1 MKILRVL
8 NTNSVVTIDEKKRE
22 VIITGPGI
30 GFKKKKGECIDD
42 TLIDK
47 IYCLEDQDKNHTL
60 QEIVK
65 AISERYLEIV
75 RKVVQAAK
83 TEYHLK
89 INEVLY
95 ITLTDHINSVIERHA
110 EGIHLKNMIKMDIQ
124 KFYPK
129 EYELGERT
137 VKWIQEETGI
147 SLENDEAAF
156 IAMHIVSSEMES
168 SDTPVVR
175 KIVELINAIMQIIR
189 IHFKIEF
196 DETSVSY
203 QRFLAH
209 LKFFSARI
217 FSGKTYKDSMH
228 EIYDVMVEQNAYAY
242 KGVEKV
248 STLIKKQY
256 DYTLSIDEQLYLL
269 IHIKRILD
277 EQ

>member
-1 MKILRVL
+1 MKILRVF

-47 IYCLEDQDKNHTL
+47 IYCLEDHDKNHTL

-75 RKVVQAAK
+75 GKVVQAAK

-110 EGIHLKNMIKMDIQ
+110 GGIHLKNMIKMDIQ

-175 KIVELINAIMQIIR
+175 KIV
-189 IHFKIEF
+189 
-196 DETSVSY
+196 
-203 QRFLAH
+203 
-209 LKFFSARI
+209 
-217 FSGKTYKDSMH
+217 
-228 EIYDVMVEQNAYAY
+228 
-242 KGVEKV
+242 
-248 STLIKKQY
+248 
-256 DYTLSIDEQLYLL
+256 
-269 IHIKRILD
+269 
-277 EQ
+277 

>member
-1 MKILRVL
+1 M
-8 NTNSVVTIDEKKRE
+8 TIDEKKRE

-47 IYCLEDQDKNHTL
+47 IYCLEDHDKNHTL

-65 AISERYLEIV
+65 EISERYLEIV
-75 RKVVQAAK
+75 GKVVQAAK

-203 QRFLAH
+203 QRFLTH

>member
-47 IYCLEDQDKNHTL
+47 IYCLEDHDKNHTL

-75 RKVVQAAK
+75 GKVVQAAK

-110 EGIHLKNMIKMDIQ
+110 EGIHLKNNDKDGYSEI
-124 KFYPK
+124 
-129 EYELGERT
+129 LSER
-137 VKWIQEETGI
+137 I
-147 SLENDEAAF
+147 
-156 IAMHIVSSEMES
+156 
-168 SDTPVVR
+168 
-175 KIVELINAIMQIIR
+175 
-189 IHFKIEF
+189 
-196 DETSVSY
+196 
-203 QRFLAH
+203 
-209 LKFFSARI
+209 
-217 FSGKTYKDSMH
+217 
-228 EIYDVMVEQNAYAY
+228 
-242 KGVEKV
+242 
-248 STLIKKQY
+248 
-256 DYTLSIDEQLYLL
+256 
-269 IHIKRILD
+269 
-277 EQ
+277 

>member
-1 MKILRVL
+1 
-8 NTNSVVTIDEKKRE
+8 
-22 VIITGPGI
+22 
-30 GFKKKKGECIDD
+30 
-42 TLIDK
+42 
-47 IYCLEDQDKNHTL
+47 
-60 QEIVK
+60 
-65 AISERYLEIV
+65 
-75 RKVVQAAK
+75 
-83 TEYHLK
+83 
-89 INEVLY
+89 
-95 ITLTDHINSVIERHA
+95 
-110 EGIHLKNMIKMDIQ
+110 MIKMDIQ

-203 QRFLAH
+203 QRFLTH

-217 FSGKTYKDSMH
+217 F
-228 EIYDVMVEQNAYAY
+228 
-242 KGVEKV
+242 
-248 STLIKKQY
+248 
-256 DYTLSIDEQLYLL
+256 
-269 IHIKRILD
+269 
-277 EQ
+277 

>member
-47 IYCLEDQDKNHTL
+47 IYCLEDHDKNHIL

-75 RKVVQAAK
+75 GKVVQAAK

-137 VKWIQEETGI
+137 VKWIQEET
-147 SLENDEAAF
+147 
-156 IAMHIVSSEMES
+156 
-168 SDTPVVR
+168 
-175 KIVELINAIMQIIR
+175 
-189 IHFKIEF
+189 
-196 DETSVSY
+196 
-203 QRFLAH
+203 
-209 LKFFSARI
+209 
-217 FSGKTYKDSMH
+217 
-228 EIYDVMVEQNAYAY
+228 
-242 KGVEKV
+242 
-248 STLIKKQY
+248 
-256 DYTLSIDEQLYLL
+256 
-269 IHIKRILD
+269 
-277 EQ
+277 

>member
-30 GFKKKKGECIDD
+30 GFKMKKGECIDD

-47 IYCLEDQDKNHTL
+47 IYCLEDHDKNHTL
-60 QEIVK
+60 QE
-65 AISERYLEIV
+65 
-75 RKVVQAAK
+75 VVQAAK

-203 QRFLAH
+203 QRFLTH